1 MKKLF
6 GLSLLL
12 LIAMVGFAKTPKYV
26 FYFIGDGMGPSHVLG
41 TEYYLGELEGVIG
54 RPNKLCFTQFPKTA
68 FVSTFSKSNGVTD
81 SAASGTA
88 LATGSKTKNGYL
100 GVEMDTTVVYSV
112 AHAAKQ
118 AGYAVGVSTTVGINH
133 ATPGAFYAHQPG
145 RSRYYEIGKDM
156 LTADY
161 DFYAGGDLI
170 MGKSEQ
176 RDEIYAKAKEQ
187 GYTIAR
193 GYDDY
198 KANGK
203 NAKKLMLYQK
213 EVATELPYALDRE
226 EGDLTLAQITEA
238 GIEFLSKKSKKGFF
252 LMVEGGK
259 IDYASHSDDGA
270 TAFNEVID
278 FDNAIKVAYEFYK
291 KHPNETLIVVTA
303 DHETGGLVLGYS
315 GAYALNLKLLKAQ
328 KVSADRMGSILRRAS
343 RARMELRW
351 ERVQELLKE
360 NFGLW
365 GDVQLTKEETHE
377 LRAYFEQA
385 YATTDI
391 AKRESKLTS
400 IATRAKQMV
409 NHKALLSWAG
419 PNHSASFVPLFAIGA
434 GSQQFGGVIDNT
446 DIPKI
451 IKKVAGYSK

>member
-1 MKKLF
+1 M
-6 GLSLLL
+6 LLL
-12 LIAMVGFAKTPKYV
+12 VVLASFAKTPKYV

-54 RPNKLCFTQFPKTA
+54 RPNKLCFTQFPKSA

-88 LATGSKTKNGYL
+88 LATGSKTKNGFL

-112 AHAAKQ
+112 AYAAKQ
-118 AGYAVGVSTTVGINH
+118 AGYAVGVSSTVGINH

-145 RSRYYEIGKDM
+145 RSRYYEIGQDM

-170 MGKSEQ
+170 VNKSEQ
-176 RDEIYAKAKEQ
+176 RDEIYEKAKAQ

-193 GYDDY
+193 GFDDY

-213 EVATELPYALDRE
+213 EVATDLPYAIDRE

-252 LMVEGGK
+252 FMVEGGK
-259 IDYASHSDDGA
+259 IDFASHSDDGA
-270 TAFNEVID
+270 TVLNEVID
-278 FDNAIKVAYEFYK
+278 FNNAIKVAYEFYK
-291 KHPNETLIVVTA
+291 KYPNETLIVVTA

-315 GAYALNLKLLKAQ
+315 GAYALNLKALKGQ
-328 KVSADRMGSILRRAS
+328 KVSADRMASILRRAS

-365 GDVQLTKEETHE
+365 GEIEMTKEETHE
-377 LRAYFEQA
+377 LRVYFEQA

-391 AKRESKLTS
+391 AKRESKLS
-400 IATRAKQMV
+400 SMAHRAKQMV
-409 NHKALLSWAG
+409 NQKALLSWAG

-434 GSQQFGGVIDNT
+434 GSENFHGVIDNT
-446 DIPKI
+446 DIPKT
-451 IKKVAGYSK
+451 IKKIARYAK

>member
-6 GLSLLL
+6 GFFMLL
-12 LIAMVGFAKTPKYV
+12 LIAVTVSAKTPKYV

-54 RPNKLCFTQFPKTA
+54 RPNKLCFTQFPKSA
-68 FVSTFSKSNGVTD
+68 FVSTYSKSNGVTD

-88 LATGSKTKNGYL
+88 LATGSKTKNGFL
-100 GVEMDTTVVYSV
+100 GVTMDSTPVYSV
-112 AHAAKQ
+112 AYAAKQ
-118 AGYAVGVSTTVGINH
+118 AGFPVGISSTVGINH

-145 RSRYYEIGKDM
+145 RSRYYEMGKDM

-170 MGKSEQ
+170 ATSQQ

-198 KANGK
+198 KSNGK
-203 NAKKLMLYQK
+203 SAKKLMLYQK
-213 EVATELPYALDRE
+213 DVATDLPYAIDRE
-226 EGDLTLAQITEA
+226 EGDLTLAQIAEA

-252 LMVEGGK
+252 FMLEGGK
-259 IDYASHSDDGA
+259 IDYASHADDGA
-270 TAFNEVID
+270 TALNEVID
-278 FDNAIKVAYEFYK
+278 FDNAIKVAYDFYK
-291 KHPNETLIVVTA
+291 KHPNETLIIVTA

-315 GAYALNLKLLKAQ
+315 GAYALNLKALKGQ
-328 KVSADRMGSILRRAS
+328 KVSAERMGSILRRAS

-365 GDVQLTKEETHE
+365 DEIEMTKEETHE

-400 IATRAKQMV
+400 LATRAKQMV
-409 NHKALLSWAG
+409 NSKALLSWAG

-434 GSQQFGGVIDNT
+434 GAENFNGVIDNT

-451 IKKVAGYSK
+451 IKKIAKYGK

>member
-1 MKKLF
+1 MKRLF
-6 GLSLLL
+6 GTCLLL
-12 LIAMVGFAKTPKYV
+12 LIVLASFAKAPKYV

-41 TEYYLGELEGVIG
+41 TELYMGELKGEIG
-54 RPNKLCFTQFPKTA
+54 RPTKLCFTQFPKTA
-68 FVSTFSKSNGVTD
+68 FVTTFSKSNGVTD

-88 LATGSKTKNGYL
+88 LATGNKTKNGYL
-100 GVEMDTTVVYSV
+100 GVTMDGTPVYSV
-112 AHAAKQ
+112 AHAAKE

-156 LTADY
+156 VTAGY
-161 DFYAGGDLI
+161 DFYAGGDLL
-170 MGKSEQ
+170 GSEEN
-176 RDEIYAKAKEQ
+176 RNEVYESAKEQ

-193 GYDDY
+193 GFEDY
-198 KANGK
+198 KQNGK

-213 EVATELPYALDRE
+213 EVATELPYAIDRE

-238 GIEFLSKKSKKGFF
+238 GIEYLGKKSKKGFF
-252 LMVEGGK
+252 FMVEGGK
-259 IDYASHSDDGA
+259 IDYASHADDGA
-270 TAFNEVID
+270 TMLNEVID

-315 GAYALNLKLLKAQ
+315 GAYALNLKLLAAQ

-365 GDVQLTKEETHE
+365 DTVELTKEETHE
-377 LRAYFEQA
+377 LRSYFEQA

-400 IATRAKQMV
+400 IATRAKQMI

-434 GSQQFGGVIDNT
+434 GAEKFDGVIDNT
-446 DIPKI
+446 DIPKM
-451 IKKVAGYSK
+451 IKKIAKY

>member
-6 GLSLLL
+6 GFFMLL
-12 LIAMVGFAKTPKYV
+12 LIAVTVSAKTPKYV

-54 RPNKLCFTQFPKTA
+54 RPNQLCFTQFPKSA
-68 FVSTFSKSNGVTD
+68 FVSTYSKSNGVTD

-88 LATGSKTKNGYL
+88 LATGSKTKNGFL
-100 GVEMDTTVVYSV
+100 GVTMDSTPVYSV
-112 AHAAKQ
+112 AYAAKQ
-118 AGYAVGVSTTVGINH
+118 AGFPVGISSTVGINH

-170 MGKSEQ
+170 ATSQQ

-198 KANGK
+198 KSNGK
-203 NAKKLMLYQK
+203 SAKKLMLYQK
-213 EVATELPYALDRE
+213 DVATDLPYAIDRE
-226 EGDLTLAQITEA
+226 EGDLTLAQIAEA

-252 LMVEGGK
+252 FMLEGGK
-259 IDYASHSDDGA
+259 IDYASHADDGA
-270 TAFNEVID
+270 TALNEVID
-278 FDNAIKVAYEFYK
+278 FDNAIKVAYDFYK
-291 KHPNETLIVVTA
+291 KHPNETLIIVTA

-315 GAYALNLKLLKAQ
+315 GAYALNLKALKGQ
-328 KVSADRMGSILRRAS
+328 KVSAERMGSILRRAS

-365 GDVQLTKEETHE
+365 DEIEMTKEETHE

-400 IATRAKQMV
+400 LATRAKQMV
-409 NHKALLSWAG
+409 NSKALLSWAG

-434 GSQQFGGVIDNT
+434 GAENFYGVIDNT

-451 IKKVAGYSK
+451 IKKIAKYGK

>member
-6 GLSLLL
+6 GFFMLL
-12 LIAMVGFAKTPKYV
+12 LIAVTVSAKTPKYV

-54 RPNKLCFTQFPKTA
+54 RPNKLCFTQFPKSA
-68 FVSTFSKSNGVTD
+68 FVSTYSKSNGVTD

-88 LATGSKTKNGYL
+88 LATGSKTKNGFL
-100 GVEMDTTVVYSV
+100 GVTMDSTPVYSV
-112 AHAAKQ
+112 AYAAKQ
-118 AGYAVGVSTTVGINH
+118 AGFPVGISSTVGINH

-170 MGKSEQ
+170 ATSQQ

-198 KANGK
+198 KSNGK
-203 NAKKLMLYQK
+203 SAKKLMLYQK
-213 EVATELPYALDRE
+213 DVATDLPYAIDRE
-226 EGDLTLAQITEA
+226 EGDLTLAQIAEA

-252 LMVEGGK
+252 FMLEGGK
-259 IDYASHSDDGA
+259 IDYASHADDGA
-270 TAFNEVID
+270 TALNEVID
-278 FDNAIKVAYEFYK
+278 FDNAIKVAYDFYK
-291 KHPNETLIVVTA
+291 KHPNETLIIVTA

-315 GAYALNLKLLKAQ
+315 GAYALNLKALKGQ
-328 KVSADRMGSILRRAS
+328 KVSAERMGSILRRAS

-365 GDVQLTKEETHE
+365 DEIEMTKEETHE

-400 IATRAKQMV
+400 LATRAKQMV
-409 NHKALLSWAG
+409 NSKALLSWAG

-434 GSQQFGGVIDNT
+434 GAENFYGVIDNT

-451 IKKVAGYSK
+451 IKKIAKYGK

>member
-1 MKKLF
+1 MKRLL
-6 GLSLLL
+6 GTALLL
-12 LIAMVGFAKTPKYV
+12 LVVLASFAKTPKYV

-54 RPNKLCFTQFPKTA
+54 RPNKLCFTQFPKSA

-118 AGYAVGVSTTVGINH
+118 AGYAVGISSTVGINH

-145 RSRYYEIGKDM
+145 RSRYYEIGQDM
-156 LTADY
+156 LAADY

-170 MGKSEQ
+170 VNKSEQ
-176 RDEIYAKAKEQ
+176 RDEIYEKAKAQ

-193 GYDDY
+193 GFDDY

-213 EVATELPYALDRE
+213 EVATDLPYAIDRE

-252 LMVEGGK
+252 FMVEGGK

-270 TAFNEVID
+270 TALNEVID

-291 KHPNETLIVVTA
+291 KYPNETLIVVTA

-315 GAYALNLKLLKAQ
+315 GAYALNLKALKGQ
-328 KVSADRMGSILRRAS
+328 KVSADRMASILRRAS

-365 GDVQLTKEETHE
+365 GEIEMTKEETHE
-377 LRAYFEQA
+377 LRVYFEQA

-391 AKRESKLTS
+391 AKRESKLS
-400 IATRAKQMV
+400 SMAHRAKQMV
-409 NHKALLSWAG
+409 NQKALLSWAG

-434 GSQQFGGVIDNT
+434 GAENFHGVIDNT
-446 DIPKI
+446 DIPKT
-451 IKKVAGYSK
+451 IKKIARYAK

>member
-1 MKKLF
+1 M
-6 GLSLLL
+6 LLL
-12 LIAMVGFAKTPKYV
+12 VVLASFAKTPKYV

-54 RPNKLCFTQFPKTA
+54 RPNKLCFTQFPKSA

-88 LATGSKTKNGYL
+88 LATGSKTKNGFL

-118 AGYAVGVSTTVGINH
+118 AGYAVGISSTVGINH

-145 RSRYYEIGKDM
+145 RSRYYEIGQDM

-170 MGKSEQ
+170 VNKSEQ
-176 RDEIYAKAKEQ
+176 RDEIYEKAKAQ

-193 GYDDY
+193 GFDDY

-213 EVATELPYALDRE
+213 EVATDLPYAIDRE

-252 LMVEGGK
+252 FMIEGGK

-270 TAFNEVID
+270 TALNEVID

-291 KHPNETLIVVTA
+291 KYPNETLIVVTA

-315 GAYALNLKLLKAQ
+315 GAYALNLKALKGQ
-328 KVSADRMGSILRRAS
+328 KVSADRMASILRRAS

-365 GDVQLTKEETHE
+365 GEIEMTKEETHE
-377 LRAYFEQA
+377 LRVYFEQA

-391 AKRESKLTS
+391 AKRESKLS
-400 IATRAKQMV
+400 SMAHRAKQMV
-409 NHKALLSWAG
+409 NQKALLSWAG

-434 GSQQFGGVIDNT
+434 GAENFHGVIDNT
-446 DIPKI
+446 DIPKT
-451 IKKVAGYSK
+451 IKKIARYAK

>member
-6 GLSLLL
+6 GFFMLL
-12 LIAMVGFAKTPKYV
+12 LIAVTVSAKTPKYV

-54 RPNKLCFTQFPKTA
+54 RPNKLCFTHFPKSA
-68 FVSTFSKSNGVTD
+68 FVSTYSKSNGVTD

-88 LATGSKTKNGYL
+88 LATGSKTKNGFL
-100 GVEMDTTVVYSV
+100 GVTMDSTPVYSV
-112 AHAAKQ
+112 AYAAKQ
-118 AGYAVGVSTTVGINH
+118 AGFPVGISSTVGINH

-170 MGKSEQ
+170 ATSQQ

-198 KANGK
+198 KSNGK
-203 NAKKLMLYQK
+203 SAKKLMLYQK
-213 EVATELPYALDRE
+213 DVATDLPYAIDRE
-226 EGDLTLAQITEA
+226 EGDLTLAQIAEA

-252 LMVEGGK
+252 FMLEGGK
-259 IDYASHSDDGA
+259 IDYASHADDGA
-270 TAFNEVID
+270 TALNEVID
-278 FDNAIKVAYEFYK
+278 FDNAIKVAYDFYK
-291 KHPNETLIVVTA
+291 KHPNETLIIVTA

-315 GAYALNLKLLKAQ
+315 GAYALNLKALKGQ
-328 KVSADRMGSILRRAS
+328 KVSAERMGSILRRAS

-365 GDVQLTKEETHE
+365 DEIEMTKEETHE

-400 IATRAKQMV
+400 LATRAKQMV
-409 NHKALLSWAG
+409 NSKALLSWAG

-434 GSQQFGGVIDNT
+434 GAENFYGVIDNT

-451 IKKVAGYSK
+451 IKKIAKYGK

>member
-1 MKKLF
+1 MKKLL
-6 GLSLLL
+6 GTALLL
-12 LIAMVGFAKTPKYV
+12 LVVLASFAKTPKYV

-54 RPNKLCFTQFPKTA
+54 RPNKLCFTQFPKSA

-118 AGYAVGVSTTVGINH
+118 AGYAVGISSTVGINH

-145 RSRYYEIGKDM
+145 RSRYYEIGQDM
-156 LTADY
+156 LAADY

-170 MGKSEQ
+170 VNKSEQ
-176 RDEIYAKAKEQ
+176 RDEIYEKAKAQ

-193 GYDDY
+193 GFDDY

-213 EVATELPYALDRE
+213 EVATDLPYAIDRE

-252 LMVEGGK
+252 FMVEGGK

-270 TAFNEVID
+270 TALNEVID

-291 KHPNETLIVVTA
+291 KYPNETLIVVTA

-315 GAYALNLKLLKAQ
+315 GAYALNLKALKGQ
-328 KVSADRMGSILRRAS
+328 KVSADRMASILRRAS

-365 GDVQLTKEETHE
+365 GEIEMTKEETHE
-377 LRAYFEQA
+377 LRVYFEQA

-391 AKRESKLTS
+391 AKRESKLS
-400 IATRAKQMV
+400 SMAHRAKQMV
-409 NHKALLSWAG
+409 NQKALLSWAG

-434 GSQQFGGVIDNT
+434 GAENFHGVIDNT
-446 DIPKI
+446 DIPKT
-451 IKKVAGYSK
+451 IKKIARYAK

>member
-6 GLSLLL
+6 GFFMLL
-12 LIAMVGFAKTPKYV
+12 LIAVTVSAKTPKYV

-54 RPNKLCFTQFPKTA
+54 RPNQLCFTQFPKSA
-68 FVSTFSKSNGVTD
+68 FVSTYSKSNGVTD

-88 LATGSKTKNGYL
+88 LATGSKTKNGFL
-100 GVEMDTTVVYSV
+100 GVTMDSTPVYSV
-112 AHAAKQ
+112 AYAAKQ
-118 AGYAVGVSTTVGINH
+118 AGFPVGISSTVGINH

-170 MGKSEQ
+170 ATSQQ

-198 KANGK
+198 KSNGK
-203 NAKKLMLYQK
+203 SAKKLMLYQK
-213 EVATELPYALDRE
+213 DVATDLPYAIDRE
-226 EGDLTLAQITEA
+226 EGDLTLAQIAEA

-252 LMVEGGK
+252 FMLEGGK
-259 IDYASHSDDGA
+259 IDYASHADDGA
-270 TAFNEVID
+270 TALNEVID
-278 FDNAIKVAYEFYK
+278 FDNAIKVAYDFYK
-291 KHPNETLIVVTA
+291 KHPNETLIIVTA

-315 GAYALNLKLLKAQ
+315 GAYALNLKALKGQ
-328 KVSADRMGSILRRAS
+328 KVSAERMGSILRRAS

-365 GDVQLTKEETHE
+365 DEIEMTKEETHE

-400 IATRAKQMV
+400 LATRAKQMV
-409 NHKALLSWAG
+409 NSKALLSWAG

-434 GSQQFGGVIDNT
+434 GAENFYGVIDNT

-451 IKKVAGYSK
+451 IKKTAKYGK

>member
-1 MKKLF
+1 MKRVF
-6 GLSLLL
+6 GTCLLL
-12 LIAMVGFAKTPKYV
+12 LIVLASFAKTPKYV

-41 TEYYLGELEGVIG
+41 TELYLGELNGEIG
-54 RPNKLCFTQFPKTA
+54 RPNKLCFTQFPKSA
-68 FVSTFSKSNGVTD
+68 FVTTFSKSNGVTD

-88 LATGSKTKNGYL
+88 LATGNKTKNGFL
-100 GVEMDTTVVYSV
+100 GVTMDSTPVYSV
-112 AHAAKQ
+112 AHAAKE
-118 AGYAVGVSTTVGINH
+118 AGYAVGISTTVGINH

-145 RSRYYEIGKDM
+145 RSRFYEIGKDM
-156 LTADY
+156 LTAGY
-161 DFYAGGDLI
+161 EFYAGGDLL
-170 MGKSEQ
+170 GSAEN
-176 RDEIYAKAKEQ
+176 RDEIYKSAKEQ

-193 GYDDY
+193 GIEDY
-198 KANGK
+198 KQNGK

-213 EVATELPYALDRE
+213 EVATDLPYAIDRE

-238 GIEFLSKKSKKGFF
+238 GIEYLSKKSKKGFF
-252 LMVEGGK
+252 FMIEGGK

-270 TAFNEVID
+270 TMVNEVID

-315 GAYALNLKLLKAQ
+315 GAYALNLKALAGQ
-328 KVSADRMGSILRRAS
+328 KVSSDRMASILRRAS

-365 GDVQLTKEETHE
+365 DKVELTKEETHE
-377 LRAYFEQA
+377 LKVYFEQA

-391 AKRESKLTS
+391 SKRESKLS
-400 IATRAKQMV
+400 SLAYRAKQMI

-434 GSQQFGGVIDNT
+434 GAEKFDGVIDNT
-446 DIPKI
+446 DIPKL
-451 IKKVAGYSK
+451 IKKIAKY

>member
-1 MKKLF
+1 M
-6 GLSLLL
+6 LLL
-12 LIAMVGFAKTPKYV
+12 VVLASFAKTPKYV

-54 RPNKLCFTQFPKTA
+54 RPNKLCFTQFPKSA

-118 AGYAVGVSTTVGINH
+118 AGYAVGISSTVGINH

-145 RSRYYEIGKDM
+145 RSRYYEIGQDM

-170 MGKSEQ
+170 VNKSEQ
-176 RDEIYAKAKEQ
+176 RDEIYEKAKAQ

-193 GYDDY
+193 GFDDY

-213 EVATELPYALDRE
+213 EVATDLPYAIDRE

-252 LMVEGGK
+252 FMVEGGK
-259 IDYASHSDDGA
+259 IAYASHSDDGA
-270 TAFNEVID
+270 TALNQVID

-291 KHPNETLIVVTA
+291 KYPNETLIVVTA

-315 GAYALNLKLLKAQ
+315 GAYALNLKALKGQ
-328 KVSADRMGSILRRAS
+328 KVSADRMASILRRAS

-365 GDVQLTKEETHE
+365 GEIEMTKEETHE
-377 LRAYFEQA
+377 LRVYFEQA

-391 AKRESKLTS
+391 AKRESKLS
-400 IATRAKQMV
+400 SMAHRAKQMV
-409 NHKALLSWAG
+409 NQKALLSWAG

-434 GSQQFGGVIDNT
+434 GAENFHGVIDNT
-446 DIPKI
+446 DIPKT
-451 IKKVAGYSK
+451 IKKIARYAK

>member
-6 GLSLLL
+6 GFFMLL
-12 LIAMVGFAKTPKYV
+12 LIAVTVSAKTPKYV

-54 RPNKLCFTQFPKTA
+54 RPNKLCFTQFPKSA
-68 FVSTFSKSNGVTD
+68 FVSTYSKSNGVTD

-88 LATGSKTKNGYL
+88 LATGSKTKNGFL
-100 GVEMDTTVVYSV
+100 GVTMDSTPVYSV
-112 AHAAKQ
+112 AYAAKQ
-118 AGYAVGVSTTVGINH
+118 AGFPVGISSTVGINH

-170 MGKSEQ
+170 ATSQQ

-198 KANGK
+198 KSNGK
-203 NAKKLMLYQK
+203 SAKKLMLYQK
-213 EVATELPYALDRE
+213 DVATDLPYAIDRE
-226 EGDLTLAQITEA
+226 EGDLTLAQIAEA

-252 LMVEGGK
+252 FMLEGGK
-259 IDYASHSDDGA
+259 IDYASHADDGA
-270 TAFNEVID
+270 TALNEVID
-278 FDNAIKVAYEFYK
+278 FDNAIKVAYDFYK
-291 KHPNETLIVVTA
+291 KHPNETLIIVTA

-315 GAYALNLKLLKAQ
+315 GAYALNLKALKGQ
-328 KVSADRMGSILRRAS
+328 KVSAERMGSILRRAS

-360 NFGLW
+360 NFCLW
-365 GDVQLTKEETHE
+365 DEIEMTKEETHE

-400 IATRAKQMV
+400 LATRAKQMV
-409 NHKALLSWAG
+409 NSKALLSWAG

-434 GSQQFGGVIDNT
+434 GAENFYGVIDNT

-451 IKKVAGYSK
+451 IKKIAKYGK

>member
-6 GLSLLL
+6 GLSLVL

-161 DFYAGGDLI
+161 DYYAGGDLI

-213 EVATELPYALDRE
+213 EVATDLPYALDRE

-252 LMVEGGK
+252 FMVEGGK

-315 GAYALNLKLLKAQ
+315 GAYALNLKLLKGQ

-365 GDVQLTKEETHE
+365 DEIELTKEETHE

-391 AKRESKLTS
+391 SKRESKLTS

-434 GSQQFGGVIDNT
+434 GSEQFGGVIDNT

-451 IKKVAGYSK
+451 IKRVAKYGK

>member
-1 MKKLF
+1 MKRLF
-6 GLSLLL
+6 GTGLLL
-12 LIAMVGFAKTPKYV
+12 LMVLASFAKTPKYV

-54 RPNKLCFTQFPKTA
+54 RPKKLCFTQFPFSA
-68 FVSTFSKSNGVTD
+68 FVSTFSKVNGVTD

-88 LATGSKTKNGYL
+88 LATGSKTKNGFL
-100 GVEMDTTVVYSV
+100 GVEMDTTPVYSV

-118 AGYAVGVSTTVGINH
+118 SGFAVGVSSTVGINH

-156 LTADY
+156 LTAGYDY
-161 DFYAGGDLI
+161 YAGGDLI
-170 MGKSEQ
+170 MNSSEQ
-176 RDEIYAKAKEQ
+176 RDEIYAQAKEQ

-213 EVATELPYALDRE
+213 NVATDLPYAIDRE

-270 TAFNEVID
+270 TALNEVID

-291 KHPNETLIVVTA
+291 KHADETLIVVTA

-315 GAYALNLKLLKAQ
+315 GAYALNLKILNAQ
-328 KVSADRMGSILRRAS
+328 KVSADRMASILRRAS

-365 GDVQLTKEETHE
+365 GEIEMTKEETHE
-377 LRAYFEQA
+377 LRSYFEQA

-391 AKRESKLTS
+391 AKRESKLSS

-419 PNHSASFVPLFAIGA
+419 PNHSASFVPLFAVGA
-434 GSQQFGGVIDNT
+434 GAENFHGVIDNT
-446 DIPKI
+446 DIPKM
-451 IKKVAGYSK
+451 IKKIARYTK

>member
-6 GLSLLL
+6 GFFMLL
-12 LIAMVGFAKTPKYV
+12 LIAVTVSAKTPKYV

-54 RPNKLCFTQFPKTA
+54 RPNKLCFTQFPKSA
-68 FVSTFSKSNGVTD
+68 FVSTYSKSNGVTD

-88 LATGSKTKNGYL
+88 LATGSKTKNGFL
-100 GVEMDTTVVYSV
+100 GVTMDSTPVYSV
-112 AHAAKQ
+112 AYAAKQ
-118 AGYAVGVSTTVGINH
+118 AGFPVGISSTVGINH

-170 MGKSEQ
+170 ATSQQ

-198 KANGK
+198 KSNGK
-203 NAKKLMLYQK
+203 SAKKLMLYQK
-213 EVATELPYALDRE
+213 DVATDLPYAIDRE
-226 EGDLTLAQITEA
+226 EGDLTLAQIAEA

-252 LMVEGGK
+252 FMLEGGK
-259 IDYASHSDDGA
+259 IDYASHADDGA
-270 TAFNEVID
+270 TALNEVID
-278 FDNAIKVAYEFYK
+278 FDNAIKIAYDFYK
-291 KHPNETLIVVTA
+291 KHPNETLIIVTA

-315 GAYALNLKLLKAQ
+315 GAYALNLKALKGQ
-328 KVSADRMGSILRRAS
+328 KVSAERMGSILRRAS

-365 GDVQLTKEETHE
+365 DEIEMTKEDTHE

-400 IATRAKQMV
+400 LATRAKQMV
-409 NHKALLSWAG
+409 NSKALLSWAG

-434 GSQQFGGVIDNT
+434 GAENFYGVIDNT

-451 IKKVAGYSK
+451 IKKIAKYGK

>member
-1 MKKLF
+1 MKRLF

-118 AGYAVGVSTTVGINH
+118 AGYAVGISTTVGINH

-145 RSRYYEIGKDM
+145 RSRYYEIGCDM

-213 EVATELPYALDRE
+213 EIATDLPYAIDRE